1 MITVC
6 LVFPNGRRQE
16 VILSGV
22 PRVGEGIRLEN
33 GNQGTSS
40 LMVEYVMW
48 EEGIGGH
55 EPSVLASVRE
65 RKNEPQI

>member
-6 LVFPNGRRQE
+6 IVHPNGNRQE

-22 PRVGEGIRLEN
+22 PRVGEGIRLKN
-33 GNQGTSS
+33 GRDSMSS

-48 EEGIGGH
+48 EEGANGR
-55 EPSVLASVRE
+55 EPTVLASVRQ
-65 RKNEPQI
+65 RKNEPPI